1 MKKVLLVSSDK
12 NELKGFPSEME
23 RCICGVGPIQSAAYT
38 SIYASK
44 SRPDVIFS
52 IGSAG
57 SLGGLERGSV
67 VSFSSVVTPD
77 QNLESM
83 HISLGKT
90 IGSDRATFSTL
101 YTFDTKSPYTLLTS
115 GTFNKEKREY
125 HTLLHSDAADMEA
138 YGVGMAAKILGI
150 RFYAVKLITDTLGDK
165 SSVGDILFSYR
176 EGRERVIE
184 KVLSLLEEEDERV

>member
-1 MKKVLLVSSDK
+1 MRKVLLVSSDK
-12 NELKGFPSEME
+12 NELKGFPVEME

-38 SIYASK
+38 SMYASK
-44 SRPDVIFS
+44 NRPDVIFS

-57 SLGGLERGSV
+57 AVSGIEKGSV

-90 IGSDRATFSTL
+90 IGADRATFSTI
-101 YTFDTKSPYTLLTS
+101 YTFDRKSPYTLLTS
-115 GTFNKEKREY
+115 GTFNKEKRDY
-125 HTLLHSDAADMEA
+125 HALLHADAADMEA

-150 RFYAVKLITDTLGDK
+150 RFYAVKLITDTLGDN

-184 KVLSLLEEEDERV
+184 KVLSLLQEEEGE

>member
-38 SIYASK
+38 SMYASL

>member
-12 NELKGFPSEME
+12 NELKGFPVEME

-38 SIYASK
+38 SLYASLNK
-44 SRPDVIFS
+44 PDVIFS

-57 SLGGLERGSV
+57 SLGGLEKGSV
-67 VSFSSVVTPD
+67 VSFSSIVTPD

-90 IGSDRATFSTL
+90 IGADRATFSAL
-101 YTFDTKSPYTLLTS
+101 YTCDRKSPYTLLSS
-115 GTFNKEKREY
+115 GTFNKEKRDY
-125 HTLLHSDAADMEA
+125 HTFLHADAADMEA
-138 YGVGMAAKILGI
+138 YGVGMAAKILNI
-150 RFYAVKLITDTLGDK
+150 RFYAVKLITDTIGDK

-184 KVLSLLEEEDERV
+184 KVLSLLQEEEVE